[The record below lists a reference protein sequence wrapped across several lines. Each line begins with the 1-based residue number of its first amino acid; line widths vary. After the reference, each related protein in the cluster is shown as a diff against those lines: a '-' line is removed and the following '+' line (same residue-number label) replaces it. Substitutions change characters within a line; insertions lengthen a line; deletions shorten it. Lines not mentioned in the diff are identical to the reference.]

1 MDLGLSGK
9 IAIVTGGAKGIG
21 AGICRCLVQEGAA
34 VVVNTHSNDEES
46 KAFCAELAQAGTI
59 LPVQGDVSKEEDV
72 ETIFQSAVDA
82 FGRVDILV
90 NNAGVTDGYP
100 VDKMT
105 LAQWRR
111 VIDINLTGTFLM
123 CREMVRRC
131 REAQQGGAIVN
142 ILSKAAVSS
151 TTKGRTAY
159 NASKAGGM
167 GFTKALAGEV
177 IGDGIRVNGVLPGFV
192 RNSRTDR
199 MFETDFEAM
208 EIRRKRLPTQQF
220 GMPEEIGVMVAM
232 LASEK
237 CKLAIGSIVDMTGG
251 LLL

>member
-9 IAIVTGGAKGIG
+9 VAIVTGGAKGIG
-21 AGICRCLVQEGAA
+21 AGICRCLVQEGAT
-34 VVVNTHSNDEES
+34 VVVNTHSNDETS
-46 KAFCAELAQAGTI
+46 QTFCNELAKAGTV
-59 LPVQGDVSKEEDV
+59 LPVQGDVSKEDDV
-72 ETIFQSAVDA
+72 FAVFKSAVDT

-90 NNAGVTDGYP
+90 NNAGITNGYP
-100 VDKMT
+100 IADMT
-105 LAQWRR
+105 LAQWRG
-111 VIDINLTGTFLM
+111 VLDTNLTGTFLM
-123 CREMVRRC
+123 CREMVRHC
-131 REAQQGGAIVN
+131 RQSQHGGAIVN

-159 NASKAGGM
+159 NASKAGGL

-192 RNSRTDR
+192 RNSRTDK

-220 GMPEEIGVMVAM
+220 GMPEDIGVMAAM